1 VSNQKDPGG
10 GPAGP
15 PPAASAPAEPVAAA
29 PVTEEPVLEESVLAG
44 PVQTWPVA
52 DIAGA
57 WQRELPGVRT
67 DSIEVITPLWR
78 VAKVL
83 ADERRRTLHRL
94 GVDSSTLD
102 LLSVIRRSGPPYQL
116 TTREI
121 TRRTLVTAG
130 AVSQRIARAERAGLV
145 KRSPS
150 AASRRAVAVRL
161 TEAGHRLIEPVARRL
176 LEHEAGLIGM
186 LTPAEHDALAGILGK
201 LERALTAEPATRP
214 PRPGGG

>member
-1 VSNQKDPGG
+1 MSNEKDPGG
-10 GPAGP
+10 PA
-15 PPAASAPAEPVAAA
+15 
-29 PVTEEPVLEESVLAG
+29 TEEPVLEEPVLAG
-44 PVQTWPVA
+44 AVPTWPAA

-67 DSIEVITPLWR
+67 GSIEVITPLWR

-102 LLSVIRRSGPPYQL
+102 LLSVIRRSGPPYEL

-130 AVSQRIARAERAGLV
+130 AISQRITRAEQAGLV
-145 KRSPS
+145 ERSPS

-161 TEAGHRLIEPVARRL
+161 TEAGHRLIEPVVRRL

-186 LTPAEHDALAGILGK
+186 LTPAELEALAGILGK
-201 LERALTAEPATRP
+201 LERALTAASATGSP
-214 PRPGGG
+214 HPGGD

>member
-1 VSNQKDPGG
+1 VSNEKG
-10 GPAGP
+10 
-15 PPAASAPAEPVAAA
+15 AA
-29 PVTEEPVLEESVLAG
+29 ESVLDG
-44 PVQTWPVA
+44 PVATWPAA

-67 DSIEVITPLWR
+67 GSIEVITPLWR

-102 LLSVIRRSGPPYQL
+102 LLSVIRRSGPPYEL

-130 AVSQRIARAERAGLV
+130 AISQRITRAEQAGLV
-145 KRSPS
+145 ERSPS

-161 TEAGHRLIEPVARRL
+161 TDAGHRLIEPVVRRL

-186 LTPAEHDALAGILGK
+186 LAPAELEALAGILGK
-201 LERALTAEPATRP
+201 LERALTAASAPEPQH
-214 PRPGGG
+214 PGDG